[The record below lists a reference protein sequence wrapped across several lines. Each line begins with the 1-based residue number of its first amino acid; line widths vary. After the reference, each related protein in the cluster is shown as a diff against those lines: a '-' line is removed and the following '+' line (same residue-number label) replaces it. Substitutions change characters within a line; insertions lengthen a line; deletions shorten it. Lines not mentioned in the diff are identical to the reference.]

1 MTLYEVKTK
10 VIHDTSGTFSQGEI
24 TNRPSP
30 AITVG
35 VNGMNSRHYQIEYY
49 LTDSPPPIRSN
60 AN

>member
-49 LTDSPPPIRSN
+49 LTDSPPPH
-60 AN
+60 